1 MFCSSYYEILH
12 IAVILQSIFTGNT
25 QDTTVV
31 LSPTR
36 LIASGGSGIA
46 NFSCVVLNPPAF
58 SSILI
63 LSVLVSSLSLT
74 DEHKRRGIGLIMTN
88 SSAGVV
94 TIDSREENNNTILTC
109 VAGTFNRF
117 FSSSPSVF
125 YVQGVLSPPP
135 SLRIIRFFSSAAGY
149 KRLTWDAPFTLDVP
163 NQEPDIFGY
172 RVCVNFAQTL
182 MCMRTQ
188 DTFYDFPNIRLPLDF
203 HVTALNVVGES
214 SPSTILNPACHA
226 GINFVCIIAILL

>member
-1 MFCSSYYEILH
+1 MY

-58 SSILI
+58 SAIII

>member
-1 MFCSSYYEILH
+1 MY

-46 NFSCVVLNPPAF
+46 NFSCVILNPPKGT
-58 SSILI
+58 II
-63 LSVLVSSLSLT
+63 LSVLVNSLSLT

-94 TIDSREENNNTILTC
+94 TIDSREENNNTILSCTAGA
-109 VAGTFNRF
+109 VAFSFAF
-117 FSSSPSVF
+117 FLSSPSVF

-135 SLRIIRFFSSAAGY
+135 SLRIIRFFPSAAGY
-149 KRLTWDAPFTLDVP
+149 KRLMWDAPFTLDVP
-163 NQEPDIFGY
+163 NQEPDIIGY

-188 DTFYDFPNIRLPLDF
+188 DTFYDFLNIRLPLDF